1 MRSYIIVFMLE
12 IYANGVG
19 RDSAHVIP
27 LLKQLV
33 AFLLRLKQGLLRH
46 FRAYT
51 VRVQHSPVQDTSIF
65 YKGYVNGAH
74 TRKIHVDTHKIHV
87 DTRKIHVETA

>member
-1 MRSYIIVFMLE
+1 MLE

-51 VRVQHSPVQDTSIF
+51 VRVQHSPVQDTPIRLL
-65 YKGYVNGAH
+65 KRVHVN
-74 TRKIHVDTHKIHV
+74 TRKIHVKYT
-87 DTRKIHVETA
+87 